1 MSADTFAVR
10 RMLQE
15 DIPSIRELIKVDP
28 NHSLLFGEVN
38 LSLILETSYLS
49 VVMMDDSG
57 SAIGFVALNDAPH
70 EESGIPY
77 DSWDKVV
84 LYSGN
89 YILSDKS
96 NGLAISNSLWLRCSA
111 LSQSVRNVEPSAILH
126 KLLTTCFATCQ
137 QIQHV
142 LFAQIPTAKNVLVFE
157 EACFAPLGKKA
168 STPAAPALT
177 ILHAARN
184 DVIPCLRLRAGI
196 VEDYDDFIPLLIK
209 GEGVVTPLPE
219 NLYLEELLENQDQF
233 HTVIVAEDPL
243 TRKVVGIMC
252 AVAAYE
258 DQQHA
263 VKQYALDVF
272 SKLKP
277 QKPQSVKGQQSGH
290 NVCRIS
296 FFYLNPQYDS
306 RAVQFLDYLY
316 GVFPFAEYAFVYLPH
331 ATPEHALL
339 NQFQYIPIKKFQPTN
354 VQGERL
360 PLPEGM
366 WLHCRYALEAFQ
378 VVKTAQEHEDTV
390 IKLLR
395 SQAEISQDGVEAM
408 STALSHSI
416 SLRGSDSKDKSQK
429 LPFASYCLQWRDT
442 IVGVAIVRHV
452 NTKEIYALRENFDL
466 DSFVNFV
473 PAGNPNLQ
481 QTNHTL
487 EPESARESFYT
498 NDMPAIVVKHVYV
511 KPIFRS
517 KLRLLLREALRLSSA
532 QVCVYMAGLQTE
544 TYTPIIHE
552 LFLVPPRRMVDHA
565 APAATNSEA
574 LAAPAE
580 DVDGLTCLWHA
591 TRKSLSDEKTRI
603 HARIVVIGSSTT
615 GLACLHSLLSIPYLL
630 FTNLLLVS
638 GDGLPDHPN
647 HRDLLWSIDT
657 MDFLEREYIS
667 LKIGKR
673 LRVME
678 GTMIDFDKFDKYI
691 CSDSSNCEPYD
702 HLLITAGRQYTIPK
716 ELLSQHGAKNG
727 VFPLSNTH
735 HIAKVKQHIHES
747 EIYEDDLSSAV
758 IYGFNLD
765 VFAVANSIVQLGLV
779 PQRVVIVSPDP
790 TNASPFHDPLIDLKV
805 EKLLSSIG
813 TKIIKAHVLERLE
826 YDDDNNL
833 CNVVVAP
840 IDGSKGKSVEL
851 NATMFIYCHEK
862 DIDGQVL
869 SALNKRS
876 IVFDGRVIIENNYRT
891 TDKRIYAAGP
901 VAMFSRRF
909 GPSSDFDEFSAR
921 ETGRHVAETLL
932 GFLGVDE
939 YYDPV
944 LHKDD
949 DAAAAST
956 GQKDDPLAAD
966 LGAAKRGEEDLRK
979 RPKPLPKFTANVT
992 RRVLLPGDHMF
1003 FMAHS
1008 IGYQAMADQCKHL
1021 YSASQNGNNYVRL
1034 SIGPNSIIE
1043 AVSYFGNE
1051 PVELHNLKSLVGLPQ
1066 SVLNLVYHYVE
1077 TNNNAAIAR
1086 GGVASADG
1094 DPAAAGTGAFDIL
1107 AFLRSPWATCVFYDR
1122 FLSLYRSIQA
1132 KLVEHPDVVRVKA
1145 DIMSIALKEETDQI
1159 SVEDREKYH
1168 RRLLHD
1174 HSDTRHVIELELIKF
1189 LHANKAFLPQL
1200 YFLPDLT
1207 PYVPRNT

>member
-1 MSADTFAVR
+1 MSAETFPVR
-10 RMLQE
+10 RALQE
-15 DIPSIRELIKVDP
+15 DIPCIRELIRVDP
-28 NHSLLFGEVN
+28 NHAPLYGEVN
-38 LSLILETSYLS
+38 LSLVLETSYLS
-49 VVMMDDSG
+49 VVMLDEAG
-57 SAIGFVALNDAPH
+57 AAIGFVALNDGPH
-70 EESGIPY
+70 EESELPY
-77 DSWDKVV
+77 GTWDKTV
-84 LYSGN
+84 LYSGAFVFA
-89 YILSDKS
+89 DKS
-96 NGLAISNSLWLRCSA
+96 ASVSISNALWVRCTAFSE
-111 LSQSVRNVEPSAILH
+111 SVRGVEPGHMFH

-137 QIQHV
+137 QLQHV
-142 LFAQIPTAKNVLVFE
+142 LFAQTAGAKNVGLFE
-157 EACFAPLGKKA
+157 ETCFLPLAKKA
-168 STPAAPALT
+168 GAAAASV
-177 ILHAARN
+177 LHAPRG
-184 DVIPCLRLRAGI
+184 DIIPPLKLRPGI

-209 GEGVVTPLPE
+209 GDGVVTPLPE

-252 AVAAYE
+252 AVAQYE

-277 QKPQSVKGQQSGH
+277 QRPQTVKGQQSGH

-296 FFYLNPQYDS
+296 FFYLNPLYES

-316 GVFPFAEYAFVYLPH
+316 TSFPFAEYCFVNLPH
-331 ATPEHALL
+331 ATQEHALL
-339 NQFQYIPIKKFQPTN
+339 NQFQYVAIKKFQPTN

-360 PLPEGM
+360 PLPDGM
-366 WLHCRYALEAFQ
+366 WLHCRYALEGFQ
-378 VVKTAQEHEDTV
+378 VARTVSDHEDAV

-416 SLRGSDSKDKSQK
+416 TLRGAQKDPSQK
-429 LPFASYCLQWRDT
+429 LPFASYCLLWRET
-442 IVGVAIVRHV
+442 IVGVVIVRHV

-466 DSFVNFV
+466 DSFVNFE
-473 PAGNPNLQ
+473 PSGKADLSE
-481 QTNHTL
+481 TNHTL
-487 EPESARESFYT
+487 QPDAARESFYV
-498 NDMPAIVVKHVYV
+498 NDMPAIVIKHVYV
-511 KPIFRS
+511 KPVFRS
-517 KLRLLLREALRLSSA
+517 KLRLLLREALRLSGA
-532 QVCVYMAGLQTE
+532 QLCVYMAGLQTE
-544 TYTPIIHE
+544 TYTPIVQE
-552 LFLVPPRRMVDHA
+552 LFLVPPRRMIDHA
-565 APAATNSEA
+565 APAATNAEA
-574 LAAPAE
+574 LASPTE

-591 TRKSLSDEKTRI
+591 TRKSLSDEKTKI

-615 GLACLHSLLSIPYLL
+615 GLACIHALLSIPYLL
-630 FTNLLLVS
+630 FTNVLLVS
-638 GDGLPDHPN
+638 GDGLPEHPN
-647 HRDLLWSIDT
+647 HRDLLWSVDT
-657 MDFLEREYIS
+657 LDFLEREYIS

-727 VFPLSNTH
+727 VFPLSNSH

-765 VFAVANSIVQLGLV
+765 AFSVANSIVQLGLV
-779 PQRVVIVSPDP
+779 PQRVVIVSPDAA
-790 TNASPFHDPLIDLKV
+790 NASPFNDPLIDLKV
-805 EKLLSSIG
+805 EKLLSAIG

-833 CNVVVAP
+833 CNVVVTP
-840 IDGSKGKSVEL
+840 VDGSKGKSVEL

-862 DIDGQVL
+862 DIDAQVL

-939 YYDPV
+939 FFDPV
-944 LHKDD
+944 LHNDEE
-949 DAAAAST
+949 AVQVVT
-956 GQKDDPLAAD
+956 TQKDDPLAAE
-966 LGAAKRGEEDLRK
+966 LGAAKKGEEDLRK
-979 RPKPLPKFTANVT
+979 RPKPLPRYTANVT

-1003 FMAHS
+1003 FTAHS
-1008 IGYQAMADQCKHL
+1008 IHYRSIAEQCKDL
-1021 YSASQNGNNYVRL
+1021 YSASQSGNNYVRL
-1034 SIGPNSIIE
+1034 SIGPNKIIE

-1066 SVLNLVYHYVE
+1066 SVLNLVYHYAE
-1077 TNNNAAIAR
+1077 TNNCAAVAR
-1086 GGVASADG
+1086 GGVATADG

-1107 AFLRSPWATCVFYDR
+1107 TFLRSPWATCIFYDK
-1122 FLSLYRSIQA
+1122 FLSLFKGIQS
-1132 KLVEHPDVVRVKA
+1132 KLTEHPDVVRVKA
-1145 DIMSIALKEETDQI
+1145 DIMSTALKEQTDEI
-1159 SVEDREKYH
+1159 STEDREKYH

-1174 HSDTRHVIELELIKF
+1174 HSDTRHVVELELIKF

-1200 YFLPDLT
+1200 YFLPDVA
-1207 PYVPRNT
+1207 PFVARNT